1 MAIANAFVLIT
12 LVPSSGW
19 APKHNYYV
27 ITGVFEF
34 SYVSPM
40 GGLRCRRNILKANW
54 LYYVDDIILI
64 GLKSIR
70 DNGFRADTSSHETPR
85 TIHKL
90 FINY

>member
-12 LVPSSGW
+12 LVASSGW

-40 GGLRCRRNILKANW
+40 DGLRCRRNTLTANW
-54 LYYVDDIILI
+54 LYYVDDIMLI
-64 GLKSIR
+64 GLNNIR
-70 DNGFRADTSSHETPR
+70 DNGFRAYTSSHETTR
-85 TIHKL
+85 MIH
-90 FINY
+90 